1 MVQNINAPLNF
12 RHQNTLITTKKP
24 HQPFKSETQM
34 KNSVFSFM
42 KRPAN
47 NGDVNNAEDYIG
59 PHGMATV
66 RKAFPMKHWRRQ
78 LHSSTNN
85 GRSKASVY
93 DMDRPGGT
101 TIFDD
106 KCYCHETN
114 KESSSYIRTDFKGL
128 NQNLPATTAVDPSTV
143 RIQNNG
149 FVQIGTPEDGY
160 QINTGIYDTKY
171 IGCCSNKII
180 RSASTNISKAYY
192 TSSKQYLQSRG
203 LTYDQKL
210 SINTQAPNA
219 KKNNEYL
226 ITSCNNNTNKP
237 YCNTT
242 IYKPSNAAFATQGA
256 VSSSTRLMKLQV
268 DTINKNGNSFR
279 SAWGDEGANA
289 GKYHGTSTTPY
300 FLKSKYSTGLPNC

>member
-1 MVQNINAPLNF
+1 
-12 RHQNTLITTKKP
+12 
-24 HQPFKSETQM
+24 
-34 KNSVFSFM
+34 
-42 KRPAN
+42 
-47 NGDVNNAEDYIG
+47 
-59 PHGMATV
+59 
-66 RKAFPMKHWRRQ
+66 MKHWRRQ

-101 TIFDD
+101 TIVDD
-106 KCYCHETN
+106 KCYCDETN

-128 NQNLPATTAVDPSTV
+128 NQNLPATVVIDPSTV

-149 FVQIGTPEDGY
+149 FVQVGTPEDGY
-160 QINTGIYDTKY
+160 QINTGIYDTSY
-171 IGCCSNKII
+171 IGCCPKNNII
-180 RSASTNISKAYY
+180 RSANTNISKAYY

-203 LTYDQKL
+203 LTYNQKM
-210 SINTQAPNA
+210 SINTVAPCVNA
-219 KKNNEYL
+219 EKNNEFL
-226 ITSCNNNTNKP
+226 INSCSNNTSKQQF
-237 YCNTT
+237 NTT
-242 IYKPSNAAFATQGA
+242 IYKPSNASFATQGA

-300 FLKSKYSTGLPNC
+300 FLKSKYSTGIPN